1 MKNLVVI
8 LALLVSSFGYSTDW
22 ISSLQDAKKI
32 ALASNKLIII
42 DFTAIWCGPCKKM
55 ERDTWQS
62 PEMQSLLKN
71 FVMVRVDI
79 DANMPI
85 AQQYSVNGIPYIVI
99 ADGSGMEIKSFSGYK
114 SVKDLTAELQYFARS
129 TEPISSELSSYCS
142 AQTYQSSVNLS
153 QAYFD
158 YALEANPSV
167 KKALVNMGTYYLGKA
182 KANLSKKDANF
193 AVNSQKIK
201 ILEMYEM
208 AYLGNYQKLAKKIS
222 DIKSSEVLPENM
234 GSYYFLKYVSAKA
247 TKSADLQQIEEQA
260 KIDPA
265 METQFKKADNL
276 LASNP

>member
-22 ISSLQDAKKI
+22 ISSLQEAKKI
-32 ALASNKLIII
+32 ALVTNKLIII

-62 PEMQSLLKN
+62 QEIQSLLKN
-71 FVMVRVDI
+71 FVMVKVDI
-79 DANMPI
+79 DTNMPI
-85 AQQYSVNGIPYIVI
+85 AQQYAVNGIPYIVI
-99 ADGSGMEIKSFSGYK
+99 ADGSGMEISSFSGYK

-129 TEPISSELSSYCS
+129 TEPISSELVSFCG
-142 AQTYQSSVNLS
+142 AQTYQSSIDLS

-158 YALEANPSV
+158 YAVEANPSV
-167 KKALVNMGTYYLGKA
+167 KKAIVNMGTYYLGKA
-182 KANLSKKDANF
+182 KVNLSKKDTDFTAN
-193 AVNSQKIK
+193 AQKIK

-208 AYLGNYQKLAKKIS
+208 AYLGNYQKLAKKLS
-222 DIKSSEVLPENM
+222 DVKSSEVLPANM

-260 KIDPA
+260 KIDPT
-265 METQFKKADNL
+265 MESHFRKADNL
-276 LASNP
+276 LASNI